1 MPRAAASLAAAA
13 TVLALA
19 SAFHSGAGVWREL
32 ARQYRAYAP
41 LGAGARRQAALA
53 QIGVPGAVFDFYAAY
68 IVPGDRVYFQVRPG
82 SLGRVPDLPAAFEA
96 AGRFYL
102 LPAVQADTLADAT
115 VVVSYLEDPSQ
126 LHMSFVTQK
135 QDGRRPIYVSRISAP

>member
-13 TVLALA
+13 TALALA
-19 SAFHSGAGVWREL
+19 SVWHSGSDVWGEL
-32 ARQYRAYAP
+32 GRQYRTFAP
-41 LGAGARRQAALA
+41 LSTGERRQVALQ

-82 SLGRVPDLPAAFEA
+82 GRGSAPDLPAAFEA

-115 VVVSYLEDPSQ
+115 VVVSYLEDPSR
-126 LHMSFVTQK
+126 LHIAFVTQK
-135 QDGRRPIYVSRISAP
+135 QDGRRPIYISRISSP